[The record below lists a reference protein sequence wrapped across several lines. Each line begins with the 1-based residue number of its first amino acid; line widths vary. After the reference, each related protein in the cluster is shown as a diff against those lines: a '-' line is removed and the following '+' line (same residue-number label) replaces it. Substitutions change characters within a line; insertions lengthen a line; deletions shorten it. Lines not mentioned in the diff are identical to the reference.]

1 MAATDFSDPSLPAVE
16 AGATEAR
23 SRKADLAIIHVL
35 DLIPATTPFY
45 GSFDSYS
52 APPMDLIDR
61 MRQIGQEKLDACV
74 RRFKAKGGG
83 LHPEGAAAPAILNAA
98 SELPAQ
104 LIVVGTQGRTGLSRI
119 ALGSVAEAVVR
130 AAPCS
135 VLVVRIHS

>member
-1 MAATDFSDPSLPAVE
+1 M
-16 AGATEAR
+16 
-23 SRKADLAIIHVL
+23 
-35 DLIPATTPFY
+35 
-45 GSFDSYS
+45 
-52 APPMDLIDR
+52 
-61 MRQIGQEKLDACV
+61 
-74 RRFKAKGGG
+74 
-83 LHPEGAAAPAILNAA
+83 NAA